1 VPEGI
6 EASIDLH
13 LRAIEEWLDELEE
26 TNNEL
31 P

>member
-1 VPEGI
+1 MPKRI

-13 LRAIEEWLDELEE
+13 LRAIEEWLDELEK